1 MLIAVCTHACT
12 VVSSR
17 LDIKMYVHH
26 CNMAVAASPHMH
38 CTRSTHKQG
47 FACNSVHEH
56 NVCIHACL
64 AATHCHECCLLHHR
78 SITDMQPRDLD
89 AQGQSLLTRFAGMA
103 VRQLEQASLAK
114 SLAHQ
119 AYIEGHAAALCNAT
133 RGSADPA
140 MLCDISNQQ
149 HWRILAVNP
158 AWVAASGIC
167 RSVSFVS
174 GCVLACSTCG
184 YQDTALKCSAES
196 MQTSTISCHLQQS

>member
-1 MLIAVCTHACT
+1 VAGHANVYT
-12 VVSSR
+12 S
-17 LDIKMYVHH
+17 LQH
-26 CNMAVAASPHMH
+26 AVAASQYMQ

-56 NVCIHACL
+56 IVCIHACL
-64 AATHCHECCLLHHR
+64 AATQCHECCLLHHR

-89 AQGQSLLTRFAGMA
+89 VQGQSLLTRFAGMA

-119 AYIEGHAAALCNAT
+119 AYVGGHAAALCNAT

-149 HWRILAVNP
+149 HWRILAVNQ
-158 AWVAASGIC
+158 AWVAASSIC
-167 RSVSFVS
+167 RSASFVS
-174 GCVLACSTCG
+174 GCGLACRTQ
-184 YQDTALKCSAES
+184 QDTALNCSAES
-196 MQTSTISCHLQQS
+196 MQRSAIKYHLQQRWTVYRL